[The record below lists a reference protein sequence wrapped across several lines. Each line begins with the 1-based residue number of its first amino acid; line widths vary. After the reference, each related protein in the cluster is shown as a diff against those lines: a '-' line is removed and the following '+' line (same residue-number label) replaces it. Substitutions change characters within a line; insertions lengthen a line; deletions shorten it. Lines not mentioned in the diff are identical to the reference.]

1 MGAVDPTY
9 PLFPVACVLATV
21 MLFLVLLNSFIR
33 QSWNLGVA
41 FLCFWLS
48 LENLTYGVN
57 AVLWSDNAE
66 VKLYVY
72 CDIGASSRPCL
83 ESSRF
88 TQSRA
93 VSHLQLVTY
102 VVRPMATLLITRRL
116 YLIASLQSLDLPSA
130 ASVRTVRRAISQ

>member
-1 MGAVDPTY
+1 MAAVDPTY
-9 PLFPVACVLATV
+9 PLLPVT
-21 MLFLVLLNSFIR
+21 SFIAATLLLTLLITGFAR